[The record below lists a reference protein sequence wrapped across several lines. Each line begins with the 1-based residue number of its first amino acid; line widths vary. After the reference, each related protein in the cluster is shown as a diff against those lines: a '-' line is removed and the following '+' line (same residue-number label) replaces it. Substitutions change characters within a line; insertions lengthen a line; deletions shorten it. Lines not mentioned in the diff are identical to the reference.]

1 MKVYISGAMAS
12 RPDTYKEIF
21 DEAEAVFRKYG
32 HTVLNPASL
41 PKGLDHDKYMPICL
55 AMIDAADM
63 VFMLAGW
70 EISAGARIERDYAK
84 YHGKEIMYEK
94 DF

>member
-1 MKVYISGAMAS
+1 MKIYISGAMAS

-32 HTVLNPASL
+32 HIVLNPALL
-41 PKGLDHDKYMPICL
+41 PKGLDHNKYMQICL

-70 EISAGARIERDYAK
+70 EVSAGARLEKDYAE
-84 YHGKEIMYEK
+84 YQGKWVMYEK
-94 DF
+94 

>member
-21 DEAEAVFRKYG
+21 YEAEEVFQRYG
-32 HTVLNPASL
+32 HIVLNPASL
-41 PKGLDHDKYMPICL
+41 PAGLDHNRYMPMCL

-70 EISAGARIERDYAK
+70 EKSAGARLEKDYAE
-84 YHGKEIMYEK
+84 YQGKWIMYEK
-94 DF
+94 